1 MPLDHAAAIPA
12 VYLTAWQSIVEV
24 ARARAGESILIQ
36 AVVGGVGL
44 AALQLAKH
52 LGLVTF
58 S

>member
-1 MPLDHAAAIPA
+1 